1 VPLDWTD
8 ESVGTTKVAFV
19 KYPSKNESAE
29 DLVLNFGGP
38 GGSGVATLLN
48 ISPLLANVFGSS
60 VNLISFDPRGVN
72 NTGPA
77 LDCFSNDPATKAIF
91 ESQYYRIIA
100 DTPDNIA
107 TQFYL
112 AESFGRWCN
121 PVIGGPNG
129 TARYVNTPAVARDML
144 AFAEL
149 AHATRGKPKADAK
162 LWFAGFSYGGVL
174 GTTFA
179 ALFPDRI
186 GRFILDGVVDGED
199 YYGGS
204 WSKSLIDTDK
214 VVDGLISSC
223 LAAGGEACPL
233 YEDSFE
239 AIEYRLSNILTKLK
253 QHPIPVWDPAI
264 VDVPA
269 LATYADWSN
278 VLLLATNFP
287 LASYPKIVQILIHL
301 EQGRGESLI
310 ASKKMV
316 LGANYSK
323 EASYNS
329 VQGYTMIGCVDAG
342 GRHNLSSLDNFRDYA
357 SFLKTQSK
365 YTGEA
370 WAVTSATCRV
380 LDVIPPTSGQFTGQ
394 LPPSAN
400 KTSSPILFIGNRAD
414 PVTPL
419 VGTRRASTSFPGSGL
434 VEIDGIG
441 HTSLGVPSTCAFKE
455 MRKYLSGASPLPL
468 VSCKPDE
475 VPFQSKLEGLALL
488 TEI

>member
-1 VPLDWTD
+1 VPLDWAD
-8 ESVGTTKVAFV
+8 DSAGTTKVAFV

-48 ISPLLANVFGSS
+48 IATLLTNVFGSD

-72 NTGPA
+72 NTGPP
-77 LDCFSNDPATKAIF
+77 LDCFPNDPATKAIF

-100 DTPDNIA
+100 DSPDDMSA
-107 TQFYL
+107 QFYL
-112 AESFGRWCN
+112 AESFGKWCN
-121 PVIGGPNG
+121 SAIGGPNG
-129 TARYVNTPAVARDML
+129 TAKYENTPAVARDML

-149 AHATRGKPKADAK
+149 SHAAKGKPKADAK
-162 LWFAGFSYGGVL
+162 LWFVGFSYGGVL

-179 ALFPDRI
+179 AMFPERI

-204 WSKSLIDTDK
+204 WSKSLIDTDS

-223 LAAGGEACPL
+223 LAAGREACPL

-239 AIEYRLSNILTKLK
+239 AIEYRITNILNKLK
-253 QHPIPVWDPAI
+253 QHPIPVWDSAV
-264 VDVPA
+264 VDAPT

-287 LASYPKIVQILIHL
+287 LASYPKIVQILVGL
-301 EQGRGESLI
+301 EQRRGESLI
-310 ASKKMV
+310 TSSKMV
-316 LGANYSK
+316 LGAHFYENPV
-323 EASYNS
+323 YNS

-342 GRHNLSSLDNFRDYA
+342 GRHNMSSLDDFRDYA
-357 SFLKTQSK
+357 GFLKTQSK

-370 WAVTSATCRV
+370 WTVTSVTCRA
-380 LDVIPPTSGQFTGQ
+380 LDVTPPASGQFT
-394 LPPSAN
+394 AN
-400 KTSSPILFIGNRAD
+400 KTSAPILFIGNRED

-419 VGTRRASTSFPGSGL
+419 VGTRRASTFFPGSGL
-434 VEIDGIG
+434 VEIDAIG
-441 HTSLGVPSTCAFKE
+441 HTSLGAPSECAFRE

-468 VSCKPDE
+468 VSCNSDE